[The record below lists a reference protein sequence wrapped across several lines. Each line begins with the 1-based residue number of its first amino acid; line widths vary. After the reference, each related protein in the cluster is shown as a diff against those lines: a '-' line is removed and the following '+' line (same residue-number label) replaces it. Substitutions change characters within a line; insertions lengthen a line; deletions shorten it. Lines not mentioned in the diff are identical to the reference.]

1 MNLSKELQKL
11 IEIAVADGQ
20 ISEKEKK
27 VLLKRAIE
35 EGVDEDEFEMY
46 LDSRLLKPKK
56 SKQLFD
62 SWNAWYQTKSEESK
76 KQIKAISLLSVMM
89 IFFMVIG
96 LFSKVTN
103 LFTASKKDK
112 VESTFQSPEEKYGCS
127 NFQDCI
133 SKYEFDGAYYFYSED
148 PLKSKEM
155 LMELISSQVSY
166 WSKEKNFEKAY
177 DVLHEYKIEADYNL
191 NTDDAENEKNIAY
204 NNQAN
209 FYNNLLDDLIN
220 KMLITDQPKETI
232 LNYCKAF
239 KPVVVGN
246 EKNKGFFGGY
256 NSYELSNS
264 PYEKAL
270 VKVNEQGSKINKKK
284 HG

>member
-1 MNLSKELQKL
+1 MASELSNPLKTTSAFF
-11 IEIAVADGQ
+11 EIVVVNSNKGRSIASVTTINSILTLND
-20 ISEKEKK
+20 
-27 VLLKRAIE
+27 
-35 EGVDEDEFEMY
+35 
-46 LDSRLLKPKK
+46 
-56 SKQLFD
+56 LF
-62 SWNAWYQTKSEESK
+62 ESK
-76 KQIKAISLLSVMM
+76 KGFSFVAWFFVMM
-89 IFFMVIG
+89 VLLGVMAYFGKSHKDGDSGFFAK
-96 LFSKVTN
+96 S
-103 LFTASKKDK
+103 
-112 VESTFQSPEEKYGCS
+112 QSPKDKYGCS

-133 SKYEFDGAYYFYSED
+133 SKYEFDGAYYFYSKD

-191 NTDDAENEKNIAY
+191 NTDVAENEKNIAY

-264 PYEKAL
+264 PYEKVL

>member
-35 EGVDEDEFEMY
+35 EGVDKDEFEMY
-46 LDSRLLKPKK
+46 LDSLLLKPKK

-62 SWNAWYQTKSEESK
+62 SWNAWYQPKSEESK
-76 KQIKAISLLSVMM
+76 KRIKAK
-89 IFFMVIG
+89 IG
-96 LFSKVTN
+96 LAAMMVLFSIMAVIFETTKREKNKV
-103 LFTASKKDK
+103 K
-112 VESTFQSPEEKYGCS
+112 VQTPEEKYGCS
-127 NFQDCI
+127 NFQDCL
-133 SKYEFDGAYYFYSED
+133 SKYQFDGAYYFYSND
-148 PLKSKEM
+148 INKTKEM
-155 LMELISSQVSY
+155 LMELISAQVSY
-166 WSKEKNFEKAY
+166 WSREKNFEKAY

-209 FYNNLLDDLIN
+209 YYNNLLDDLIN

-270 VKVNEQGSKINKKK
+270 VKVNEQSNTNKKK
-284 HG
+284 RKHEN

>member
-27 VLLKRAIE
+27 VLMKRALD
-35 EGVDEDEFEMY
+35 EGVDEDEFEIY
-46 LDSRLLKPKK
+46 IEHLLVKSSKAKKFLDI
-56 SKQLFD
+56 F
-62 SWNAWYQTKSEESK
+62 NAWYQPKSDESRK
-76 KQIKAISLLSVMM
+76 KIKALLVLSAMM
-89 IFFMVIG
+89 IFFMIMG
-96 LFSKVTN
+96 LFTGVAN
-103 LFTASKKDK
+103 YFTASKKDN
-112 VESTFQSPEEKYGCS
+112 VESKPQSPEEKYGCS
-127 NFQDCI
+127 NFQDCL
-133 SKYEFDGAYYFYSED
+133 SKYEFDGAYYFYSKD